1 MEPVLLIKI
10 GFLPVRIWDILDILI
25 VTLFLYKLYQLLR
38 GSIGFQ
44 ILLGVLVFF
53 GAWWLVGV
61 LQMSLTG
68 LILEQFFS
76 VGVLAFIIIF
86 QPEVRRFLLMLGST
100 TFGRHPRWLP
110 RWMEL
115 DEKEAPERLRIIQEI
130 KSALLRMSRNKTG
143 SLIVLAH
150 GIALENIT
158 TSYVPLDARVS
169 SDLLESIFF
178 KDNPLHDG
186 AVVISQGRIVAAR
199 CILPN
204 SERLD
209 LPKTAGLRH
218 RAAVGVTERA
228 QVLAIVTSEETGSIS
243 YAYQG
248 ELHRRI
254 SEERL
259 TELLHEHVA
268 L

>member
-1 MEPVLLIKI
+1 MELLFLIKI
-10 GFLPVRIWDILDILI
+10 GFLPVRIWDVLDILI
-25 VTLFLYKLYQLLR
+25 VSYTLYKLYQLLR

-44 ILLGVLVFF
+44 ILLGVFVFF
-53 GAWWLVGV
+53 GLWWLVGM
-61 LQMSLTG
+61 LEMSLTG
-68 LILEQFFS
+68 LILQQFFN

-100 TFGRHPRWLP
+100 AFGRQPRWLQG
-110 RWMEL
+110 WIEV
-115 DEKEAPERLRIIQEI
+115 DHKDAPERLRNVQEI
-130 KSALLRMSRNKTG
+130 KAAILRMSRHKVG
-143 SLIVLAH
+143 SLIVLSH
-150 GIALENIT
+150 GVALENIT
-158 TSYVPLDARVS
+158 TSYVPLDARIS

-186 AVVISQGRIVAAR
+186 AVVINQGRIVAAR

-204 SERLD
+204 SERPD

-228 QVLAIVTSEETGSIS
+228 QVLAIITSEETGSIS
-243 YAYQG
+243 YAWQG

-259 TELLHEHVA
+259 TELLNQHVD
-268 L
+268 

>member
-1 MEPVLLIKI
+1 MEPVLLIRI
-10 GFLPVRIWDILDILI
+10 GFLPVRIWDVLDILI
-25 VTLFLYKLYQLLR
+25 VTYFLYKLYQLLR

-53 GAWWLVGV
+53 VVWWLVSM

-100 TFGRHPRWLP
+100 TFGRQPRWLQG
-110 RWMEL
+110 WIEV
-115 DEKEAPERLRIIQEI
+115 DDKQAPERLRIIQEI
-130 KSALLRMSRNKTG
+130 KSAILRMSRSKTG
-143 SLIVLAH
+143 SLIVLSH

-186 AVVISQGRIVAAR
+186 AVVISQGRVVAAR

-204 SERLD
+204 SERPD

-243 YAYQG
+243 YAWQG

-259 TELLHEHVA
+259 TELLNEHVD
-268 L
+268 